1 MPATVARLPSRPSR
15 PTIRIDGESQPR
27 LEAAMLSYRLH
38 ASIESMA
45 SAEIEFGNWGGED
58 AGFQFFSRD
67 ILDFGK
73 EIVVSLQNEILF
85 QGRISAINGRFPS
98 AGPPTIVVLA
108 EDRLQ
113 DLRMTRRSRSFE
125 QVSLADV
132 ADAIARDHGLT
143 AQVEVETAVA
153 PVLTQVNQTD
163 FAFLFDLA
171 RRFNA
176 KVHISEQTLYVT
188 EDRGTPPVDLRW
200 SGTLR
205 EFDVTAD
212 LARQYNAII
221 ASGWDVASK
230 EAISHE
236 ADSSE
241 MSAEIGSDTGGAAL
255 LEEFFEPRIETL
267 AHLKPS
273 TVTEA
278 REFANGAYRRMARD
292 FVMGE
297 GECETDPLIH
307 VGAMLE
313 LSGLGDLFNGLY
325 RALEVTHCFDPQLG
339 ALSEFRC
346 HRAGIGRPS

>member
-1 MPATVARLPSRPSR
+1 
-15 PTIRIDGESQPR
+15 
-27 LEAAMLSYRLH
+27 MLSYRLH
-38 ASIESMA
+38 ESIESMA
-45 SAEIEFGNWGGED
+45 SAEIEFGNWGGEE

-73 EIVVSLQNEILF
+73 EIIVSLQDETLF

-98 AGPPTIVVLA
+98 AGPPTILVLA

-113 DLRMTRRSRSFE
+113 DLRMTRRTRSFE
-125 QVSLADV
+125 QATLADV
-132 ADAIARDHGLT
+132 AETIARDHGLT
-143 AQVEVETAVA
+143 AQVEVDTAVA

-171 RRFNA
+171 RRFDAN
-176 KVHISEQTLYVT
+176 VHISEETLYVL
-188 EDRGTPPVDLRW
+188 EDRGTPPVELRW

-212 LARQYNAII
+212 LARQYSSIVV
-221 ASGWDVASK
+221 SGWDVTSK
-230 EAISHE
+230 EAISHTAE
-236 ADSSE
+236 SNE
-241 MSAEIGSDTGGAAL
+241 ISAELSADVGGAAL
-255 LEEFFEPRIETL
+255 LEELFEPRIETL

-307 VGAMLE
+307 VGAMLQM
-313 LSGLGDLFNGLY
+313 SGLGNLFDGSY

-339 ALSEFRC
+339 AVSEFRC

>member
-38 ASIESMA
+38 ASVESMA

-58 AGFQFFSRD
+58 AGFQFFARD
-67 ILDFGK
+67 ILDFGR
-73 EIVVSLQNEILF
+73 EIIVSLQDEILF
-85 QGRISAINGRFPS
+85 QGRISAINARFPS
-98 AGPPTIVVLA
+98 AGPPTILVLA

-125 QVSLADV
+125 QATLEDV
-132 ADAIARDHGLT
+132 VDTIARDHGLT
-143 AQVEVETAVA
+143 GQVDVETAAA

-171 RRFNA
+171 RRFDA
-176 KVHISEQTLYVT
+176 KVHISDQTLHIT
-188 EDRGTPPVDLRW
+188 QDRGTPPVELRW

-212 LARQYNAII
+212 LARQYSTIV

-230 EAISHE
+230 KGISHE
-236 ADSSE
+236 AESSE
-241 MSAEIGSDTGGAAL
+241 MSAELGADAGGAAL
-255 LEEFFEPRIETL
+255 LQEFFEPRVETL

-292 FVMGE
+292 FVTGE

-307 VGAMLE
+307 VGVKLQM
-313 LSGLGDLFNGLY
+313 SGLGELFDGTY
-325 RALEVTHCFDPQLG
+325 HATQVTHCFDPQLG

-346 HRAGIGRPS
+346 NRAGIGRPA